1 MDREVHRARD
11 TGDGGVVRVAAVGD
25 VHVGLDMRGELRR
38 SFASVKEHADVLL
51 IAGDLTQHG
60 SREEGRLMA
69 EEVADVGVPTV
80 AVLGNH
86 DYHQDAQDAIRADL
100 ERVGVTVLEG
110 ENVVLE
116 LAGRRVGIAG
126 VKGFGGGFA
135 GACGSEFGEL
145 EMKAFIRHTKD
156 TARQLL
162 QCLKAMDCD
171 VRIALTHYSPT
182 KDTLLGE
189 KLEIYPFLG
198 SHLLAEAID
207 EGRCDLAVHGHAHH
221 GSERGITA
229 GGVPVRN
236 VAKPLIRSAYQLFEV
251 RGREERAAAQAPR
264 GAREDAIES
273 APA

>member
-1 MDREVHRARD
+1 MDREVQRTRKA
-11 TGDGGVVRVAAVGD
+11 GDGGLVRIAAVGD
-25 VHVGLDMRGELRR
+25 VHIGLDMRGELRQ
-38 SFASVKEHADVLL
+38 SFATLSEHADLL
-51 IAGDLTQHG
+51 LLAGDLTQHG
-60 SREEGRLMA
+60 SRDEGKLLA
-69 EEVADVGVPTV
+69 EEVADLGVPTV

-110 ENVVLE
+110 ESVVHE
-116 LAGRRVGIAG
+116 IAGRRLGIAG

-156 TARQLL
+156 KARQLL
-162 QCLKAMDCD
+162 HCLRAMECD
-171 VRIALTHYSPT
+171 VRVALTHYAPT

-198 SHLLAEAID
+198 SHLLGEAID
-207 EGRCDLAVHGHAHH
+207 EGRCALALHGHAHH
-221 GSERGITA
+221 GSERGITP

-236 VAKPLIRSAYQLFEV
+236 VAKPLIRCAYQLYELRAHED
-251 RGREERAAAQAPR
+251 RGASPRRAAVNQA
-264 GAREDAIES
+264 EFTS